1 MEPTPAWPYV
11 RAMADVIVIG
21 SGPNGLAAALTLAR
35 AGANVTVLEATE
47 EIGGG
52 TRTVQPFGDGILV
65 DHCAAIHPMAVQSPA
80 LAGLGEHGLSWAWPE
95 IDAAHPLDDGH
106 AALLHRSVDATA
118 AGLGRDSHRWK
129 LLFGA
134 PSRAYGKLADDILG
148 PVVHIP
154 RHPLLMG
161 RFGTPTVLPAA
172 LLARFFRT
180 EQARALFLGT
190 TAHAMRP
197 LTEVVSSAIGIG
209 ILTAGH
215 HDGWPVAVGGTQAI
229 TTALAA
235 ALVDLGG
242 KIETGVPITSLTQLP
257 HTDAVLLNLS
267 PHAALDLYGDRLPAG
282 TRRSYRRYRHGPAAY
297 KVDFAVE
304 GGVPWRDPEVGRAGT
319 VHLSGGAAEI
329 VANEKSVATG
339 RLPERP
345 FVLLGQQYLA
355 DPSRSRGNVHPV
367 YSYAHVPAGY
377 AGDATEAVIAQI
389 ERFAPGF
396 RERILDQHVTSPA
409 QFTAGN
415 ANYVSGDILTG
426 SKTPGALLLGP
437 RPGRNPYRTGVP
449 GVYLCSAAA
458 PPGPGAHGMVG
469 YRAAQLAIR
478 DLGQR

>member
-1 MEPTPAWPYV
+1 MTDA
-11 RAMADVIVIG
+11 IVIG
-21 SGPNGLAAALTLAR
+21 SGPNGLSAALTLAR
-35 AGANVTVLEATE
+35 AGVDVTVLEARD

-52 TRTVQPFGDGILV
+52 TRTVQPFGEGILV
-65 DHCAAIHPMAVQSPA
+65 DHCAAIHPMALQSPA
-80 LAGLGEHGLSWAWPE
+80 LAGLDAHGLAWSWPE
-95 IDAAHPLDDGH
+95 IDAAHPLDDGP
-106 AALLHRSVDATA
+106 AALLHHSVDQTA
-118 AGLGRDSHRWK
+118 AGLGKDAGRWK
-129 LLFGA
+129 LLFDA
-134 PSRAYGKLADDILG
+134 PSRAYGKLAGDILG
-148 PVVHIP
+148 PVVHLP
-154 RHPLLMG
+154 RHPFLLG
-161 RFGTPTVLPAA
+161 RFGGPTVLPAA
-172 LLARFFRT
+172 LLARVFRT

-197 LTEVVSSAIGIG
+197 LTEVVSSAIGMG

-229 TTALAA
+229 TTAMAA

-242 KIETGVPITSLTQLP
+242 KIETGVPVTALSQLP
-257 HTDAVLLNLS
+257 RTDAVLLNLA
-267 PHAALDLYGDRLPAG
+267 PLAALALYGDQLPAG

-304 GGVPWRDPEVGRAGT
+304 GGIPWRDPDVGRAGT

-329 VANEKSVATG
+329 IANERTVATG
-339 RLPERP
+339 QLPDRP

-355 DPSRSRGNVHPV
+355 DPTRSRGNVHPI
-367 YSYAHVPAGY
+367 YAYAHVPAGY

-396 RERILDQHVTSPA
+396 RERIVDQHVTTPA
-409 QFTAGN
+409 GFAAEN

-426 SKTPGALLLGP
+426 SKTPTSLLLGP
-437 RPGRNPYRTGVP
+437 RPGRNPYRTGVR

-469 YRAAQLAIR
+469 YRAAQQAIK
-478 DLGQR
+478 DLRLS